1 MINRKPS
8 SKTSSEVSIVR
19 DFFLKLALIVLAGGL
34 AGLILEGKLQAIAL
48 IILGA
53 AIAYVTL
60 TEET

>member
-34 AGLILEGKLQAIAL
+34 AGLILEGKIQAIAL
-48 IILGA
+48 VVAGVVV
-53 AIAYVTL
+53 AYLAL